1 MENKGVCVKKCLE
14 DKLIV
19 GSVCWVLY
27 KCLNYVYFEYMDFGR
42 RCINKCLLGFYLDG
56 IYCVKECLFEKVIY
70 DVVCVNECLMIYL
83 LRYKEFGLFNLCLI
97 CYR

>member
-1 MENKGVCVKKCLE
+1 M
-14 DKLIV
+14 
-19 GSVCWVLY
+19 
-27 KCLNYVYFEYMDFGR
+27 
-42 RCINKCLLGFYLDG
+42 NKCLFGFYLDG

-70 DVVCVNECLMIYL
+70 DVVCVNDCLMIYL